1 MTKLKE
7 YLGDLKGPS
16 ENNVLLPLKSYP
28 SGTSYSIEMTL
39 GIFRELVDTGW
50 VRPPQG
56 DIEDAIAWDDNI
68 SKIMEFIQQYQI
80 PKYVRTGE

>member
-56 DIEDAIAWDDNI
+56 DIEDALPWDDNI

>member
-68 SKIMEFIQQYQI
+68 SKSMEFIQQYQI

>member
-28 SGTSYSIEMTL
+28 SGTSKSIEMTL

>member
-80 PKYVRTGE
+80 PKYGRTGE

>member
-1 MTKLKE
+1 MTKLKQ

>member
-28 SGTSYSIEMTL
+28 SGTSNSIEMTL